1 MQAFIVEIIKN
12 ASFIIGLVGIFII
25 LWGAIFGFWNFFKS
39 AKSNFSASR
48 LILSRHLVLGLD
60 FLVAKDIISTF
71 LMEGRETWIDLAQLL
86 VVVGVR
92 ITLNHFLEKEIE
104 ILKAPKK

>member
-1 MQAFIVEIIKN
+1 ME
-12 ASFIIGLVGIFII
+12 SFIIEVTGNAAFAIGLVGVFVIF
-25 LWGAIFGFWNFFKS
+25 WGAIFGFWNFFRSKKS
-39 AKSNFSASR
+39 DFSASR

-71 LMEGRETWIDLAQLL
+71 LMEGRETWIDLARLL
-86 VVVGVR
+86 VVVGIR

-104 ILKAPKK
+104 LLNKK